1 MITKGHPKLTEMIQ
15 ATFVDSR
22 NWVISE
28 SLLLVYENVK
38 SPKPINILLGDKML
52 FEVRRHDKKTRPG
65 NYPIFRRRYI

>member
-22 NWVISE
+22 NWGISE
-28 SLLLVYENVK
+28 SLLLVYENFK
-38 SPKPINILLGDKML
+38 IPNSINILLGDKML